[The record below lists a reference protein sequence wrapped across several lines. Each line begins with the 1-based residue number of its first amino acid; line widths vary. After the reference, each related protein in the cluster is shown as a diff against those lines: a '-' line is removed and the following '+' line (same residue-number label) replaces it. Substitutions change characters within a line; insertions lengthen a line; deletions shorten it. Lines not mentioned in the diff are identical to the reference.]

1 MSELIVMCGL
11 PGSGKSF
18 YAEQYV
24 KNHPEFTIVST
35 DKIRG
40 ELFGDE
46 SDQRDGWLVF
56 LKAYSDLTAILKSGG
71 NAIFDTTNLKAPDR
85 AKIIKYFRKV
95 CPDTKLRLVFMT
107 TPVPICVE
115 RDRNRKRTV
124 GEEVILKMKHKL
136 DWPNETE
143 GWDDILYN
151 FVVLK

>member
-18 YAEQYV
+18 YSRQYV
-24 KNHPEFTIVST
+24 ENHPEFTVVST

-56 LKAYSDLTAILKSGG
+56 MRAYSDLTTILKSGG
-71 NAIFDTTNLKAPDR
+71 SAIFDATNLKKSDR
-85 AKIIKYFRKV
+85 EKILKYFRKV
-95 CPDTKLRLVFMT
+95 CPDAKLKLVFMT

-115 RDRNRKRTV
+115 RDKNRDRVV
-124 GEEVILKMKHKL
+124 GEDVILNMKHKL
-136 DWPNETE
+136 DWPNDAE

-151 FVVLK
+151 FVVLE